1 MMTDR
6 ILLGHG
12 SGGTLMHKLIRDVI
26 APRLGVAGFGDSAL
40 CDLSGMISG
49 MNRIAFTTDSFVVS
63 PIFFPGG
70 NIGDLSVYGTVND
83 LAVAGATPKYLS
95 AGLIIEEGFPLADF
109 ISVLDS
115 MAGAA
120 LAANVKVV
128 AGDTKVV
135 QKGSAEGIYINTT
148 GIGIFEHGILPLV
161 PSSIEPGDYIIQSA
175 PIGLHGISIIAQR
188 NGISF
193 NPPIVSDLAPLNLL
207 TGDMISFAGSIAAMR
222 DPTRGG
228 LSTTLCEIAI
238 ESGFG
243 VEVHEER
250 ILVPPQV
257 KGACELL
264 GLDPMYVANEGV
276 LIAFVRRDMATAIL
290 SAMHGNDL
298 GKDALV
304 IGEVTDSHP
313 GRVILHTLIGGKRI
327 VDMLPGDMLPRIC

>member
-1 MMTDR
+1 MTDR

-12 SGGTLMHKLIRDVI
+12 SGGTLMHNLIRDVI
-26 APRLGVAGFGDSAL
+26 APRLGVGGFGDSAI
-40 CDLSGMISG
+40 CGVSGMISG
-49 MNRIAFTTDSFVVS
+49 MNSIAFTTDSFVVS

-70 NIGDLSVYGTVND
+70 NIGTLSVYGTVND
-83 LAVAGATPKYLS
+83 IAVVGATPKYLS
-95 AGLIIEEGFPLADF
+95 VGLIIEEGFLLADF
-109 ISVLDS
+109 ISVLDG
-115 MAGAA
+115 MAEAA

-148 GIGIFEHGILPLV
+148 GIGIFEHATPLA
-161 PSSIEPGDYIIQSA
+161 PSRIRPGDYIIQSA

-207 TGDMISFAGSIAAMR
+207 TGEMISFAGSIAAMR

-228 LSTTLCEIAI
+228 LATTLCEIAI

-243 VEVHEER
+243 IEVHEEL
-250 ILVPPQV
+250 ISVPTQV

-264 GLDPMYVANEGV
+264 GLDPLYVANEGV
-276 LIAFVRRDMATAIL
+276 LVAFVRRDMATAIL
-290 SAMHGNDL
+290 SAMHGNGL

-304 IGEVTDSHP
+304 IGEVTQSHP
-313 GRVILHTLIGGKRI
+313 GRVLLHTLVGGKRI